1 MTPFRPL
8 VDLLAQLWFSL
19 DTANAL
25 RHGNAVSEKARA
37 YCMAD
42 SSRIT
47 PAPGSRVPA

>member
-1 MTPFRPL
+1 MSPFRPL
-8 VDLLAQLWFSL
+8 ISLLAQLWFSL

-42 SSRIT
+42 SARIT